1 MCTVLTLSCSAR
13 GVLDGEHSLVHVHP
27 MAALARLVR
36 VAEAVVDHAVLAL
49 HPNTDPDM
57 VLEDVTEL

>member
-1 MCTVLTLSCSAR
+1 M
-13 GVLDGEHSLVHVHP
+13 HVHA

-36 VAEAVVDHAVLAL
+36 VAEAVVDYAVLAL